1 MDAEP
6 FGPTDPVTK
15 LPIWKWRSAQEMMEG
30 TYTGRSGIS
39 YPGSGF
45 NITIPLDYSDALQKL
60 YFLKD
65 NKWIDLQTRA
75 VFIDFLV
82 YNANVRLL
90 TLIKVAVEFPASSGC
105 RPYLLLRTSQIDRL
119 VAAEMSSTSMLAEI
133 ILVVLTSIYVFVEV
147 KNLRRLRWKYFDDK
161 WVYIEIVNYLLFF
174 AAFAM
179 RFQPF
184 YFVYTNGFPPRPD
197 AFVNFETP
205 MWAII
210 QWKNIMSLN
219 SVITWM
225 RLFKYLRSVPFM
237 QLLIQTVSLAM
248 GQVVSFMCIFMIIIC
263 GFTLSNLL
271 AFGGELDAYRSYE
284 FTLYS
289 LYRSL
294 IGYDLFDQM
303 YDTNRVL
310 GPLLYSLWTL
320 IGFFL
325 LLNMFVAILN
335 DAIMEAKEG
344 IPKISFGNFAKGL
357 ANKWMEAIR
366 KRYAKF
372 VEDEEEAE
380 VSECACACVGE
391 CMCWGW
397 VLILN
402 MFVPLT
408 PCSASISSFFL
419 FPFFSN
425 SLRQKRQK
433 TP

>member
-1 MDAEP
+1 
-6 FGPTDPVTK
+6 
-15 LPIWKWRSAQEMMEG
+15 
-30 TYTGRSGIS
+30 
-39 YPGSGF
+39 
-45 NITIPLDYSDALQKL
+45 
-60 YFLKD
+60 
-65 NKWIDLQTRA
+65 
-75 VFIDFLV
+75 
-82 YNANVRLL
+82 
-90 TLIKVAVEFPASSGC
+90 
-105 RPYLLLRTSQIDRL
+105 
-119 VAAEMSSTSMLAEI
+119 
-133 ILVVLTSIYVFVEV
+133 
-147 KNLRRLRWKYFDDK
+147 
-161 WVYIEIVNYLLFF
+161 
-174 AAFAM
+174 
-179 RFQPF
+179 
-184 YFVYTNGFPPRPD
+184 
-197 AFVNFETP
+197 